1 MRSFAQERT
10 LPSAGLQ
17 AALVVGCGLA
27 LAWLI
32 VSQPMPLLFA
42 ALGGLALIII
52 FLQRPDLGLLLTLI
66 IRASSDT
73 LIGRM
78 SGAGGSGIATR
89 LLTSP
94 NAGLVLLVI
103 LGGTVYLLNH
113 RSRILSLP
121 GAVSLVFLLL
131 VGTIGLIRTPSF
143 TSGLD
148 RWFADWSALIVY
160 ALTVA
165 IFWKPQQIQRVVN
178 IFAVAFIAPATFG
191 LYQLVSKQGCRVD
204 EANLLRICGTFIHP
218 NPFAFFLVIMIS
230 VFLCQALVQRGG
242 RKLLALSI
250 VATAAILL
258 ISTQTRVGWA
268 GALIVL
274 LTVGVVRNRRVLFL
288 VPLLVVAAM
297 LFLPSFQQRVTDP
310 FSETGG
316 SLGSR
321 RDIWNTGVANWL
333 VATSDDSPF
342 VTVLN
347 RIAGTGPD
355 SVSAFTGGLAAHNDY
370 LYMFLEYGAL
380 GLAAFVLMLIS
391 LVISTYRIWRRTTD
405 PDMKAVALSFFALTL
420 AFPVMHLTDNLI
432 GRTQNQLYFWTLA
445 GLTAAIGQMTI
456 RAKQSVPSAPGQ
468 MRLMETRPAQQ
479 PEDRSEPRG
488 TDPASGGRIR
498 PRGAATTL

>member
-1 MRSFAQERT
+1 MRSLAQERT

-17 AALVVGCGLA
+17 AALVVGCGLV

-32 VSQPMPLLFA
+32 VSQPMPLLFVG
-42 ALGGLALIII
+42 LGGLALIII

-78 SGAGGSGIATR
+78 SSAAGGGIAAR
-89 LLTSP
+89 MLSSP

-103 LGGTVYLLNH
+103 FGGAVYLLNH

-121 GAVSLVFLLL
+121 GAVSLVFLL
-131 VGTIGLIRTPSF
+131 VAGTIGLIRAPSF
-143 TSGLD
+143 TAALD

-160 ALTVA
+160 ALAAA
-165 IFWKPQQIQRVVN
+165 IFWKPQQIQKVVN
-178 IFAVAFIAPATFG
+178 VFAVAFIAPAAVG
-191 LYQLVSKQGCRVD
+191 LYQLVSKQGCKVD
-204 EANLLRICGTFIHP
+204 EADLLRICGTFIHP
-218 NPFAFFLVIMIS
+218 NPFAFFLVIIFS

-274 LTVGVVRNRRVLFL
+274 LTVGAVRNRRVLLL
-288 VPLLVVAAM
+288 VPVLIVAAM
-297 LFLPSFQQRVTDP
+297 LFLPSFHQRVTDP
-310 FSETGG
+310 FSEAGG
-316 SLGSR
+316 SFGSR

-333 VATSDDSPF
+333 GATSDDSPF

-347 RIAGTGPD
+347 RIAGTGPE
-355 SVSAFTGGLAAHNDY
+355 SVTAFTGGLAAHNDY
-370 LYMFLEYGAL
+370 LYIFLEYGAL
-380 GLAAFVLMLIS
+380 GLVAFVLMLVS
-391 LVISTYRIWRRTTD
+391 LTVSAYRIWRRTTD
-405 PDMKAVALSFFALTL
+405 PDMKTVALSFFALTL
-420 AFPVMHLTDNLI
+420 AFPVMHLTDNLV

-456 RAKQSVPSAPGQ
+456 RAKQRVPSAPGQ
-468 MRLMETRPAQQ
+468 TRLMETRPAHQ
-479 PEDRSEPRG
+479 PEDRFEPR
-488 TDPASGGRIR
+488 GRIR
-498 PRGAATTL
+498 PGGAATPL